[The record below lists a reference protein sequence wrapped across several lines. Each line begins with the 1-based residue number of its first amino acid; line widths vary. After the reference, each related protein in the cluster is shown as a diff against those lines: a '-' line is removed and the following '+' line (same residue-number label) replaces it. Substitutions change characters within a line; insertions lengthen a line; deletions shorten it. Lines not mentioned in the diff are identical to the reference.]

1 MITITMQVDAPV
13 GMEQAVKEDLAMY
26 CERYGDC
33 RVICIYE
40 KKDAEQLLM
49 EAGFGGSA
57 VNPRGAAES
66 IEKRS

>member
-49 EAGFGGSA
+49 EAGFGGK
-57 VNPRGAAES
+57 G
-66 IEKRS
+66 